1 MLPEQNELIETLY
14 RKYYRK
20 ILAYTTSG
28 VQNSDRAQDIVQ
40 DVFHE
45 AIRRI
50 NVVSAHEN
58 PGGWLMVTA
67 KNKIQEYKRA
77 RNRDLRCL
85 TSLDYDISVDSL
97 QDIDNVQE
105 EPLIKRIKSVLSA
118 SEFRLLCRFVFED
131 ASHLELARE
140 FGISVYASQK
150 RLERIRKK
158 LYKIFPD
165 GKR

>member
-1 MLPEQNELIETLY
+1 MIETLY
-14 RKYYRK
+14 QEHYKRL
-20 ILAYTTSG
+20 LAYVTSS
-28 VQNSDRAQDIVQ
+28 VQNRDRAQDIVQ

-45 AIRRI
+45 ALRRI
-50 NVVSAHEN
+50 DIVTLHEN

-67 KNKIQEYKRA
+67 KNKIQEYKRT